1 MYALIPY
8 ERNVILEKMRQRVE
22 DAFKESEEELE
33 EDGEKQDKVEAAAE
47 QKEKDADKLFAQ
59 QQQRCESRTST
70 ASAGLSM
77 ILDNYGD
84 EDLEEDNAS

>member
-1 MYALIPY
+1 
-8 ERNVILEKMRQRVE
+8 
-22 DAFKESEEELE
+22 
-33 EDGEKQDKVEAAAE
+33 VEAAAE